1 MHVLPKLPYAYNA
14 LEPVV
19 DEKTMTIHHTKHHQA
34 YIDKLNVALEQYP
47 DLQGK
52 SVEELI
58 ADIDSV
64 PEAIRTAVRN
74 NGGGHLNHSFFWEIL
89 TPGGSEL
96 SGALKQA
103 IEKGFGSVDS
113 MKEKFAAE
121 GAARFG
127 SGWVWLVVD
136 GGKLEILSSPNQDNP
151 ISSGKTPILGLDV
164 WEHAYYL
171 QYQNRRPDYIK
182 AWWGV
187 VHWSEVSKRFDDAK

>member
-1 MHVLPKLPYAYNA
+1 
-14 LEPVV
+14 
-19 DEKTMTIHHTKHHQA
+19 
-34 YIDKLNVALEQYP
+34 
-47 DLQGK
+47 
-52 SVEELI
+52 VEELI